1 MSITEQTIR
10 LKLNNK
16 GIPSDVAEQAAKLI
30 ADYADGNIYRTGDSA
45 LIDAFVASYQSF
57 PNEALDMLEKSLIT
71 GNTSVHIFRP
81 KKR

>member
-1 MSITEQTIR
+1 MNSITEQTIR

-30 ADYADGNIYRTGDSA
+30 APTLEDGNVESA
-45 LIDAFVASYQSF
+45 SVALLLQSFVASYQSF
-57 PNEALDMLEKSLIT
+57 PDEAIKMLEKSLIT
-71 GNTSVHIFRP
+71 GNENKHIL